1 MELYQIV
8 MDFCEAYG
16 YEYRNDYSGRGMYG
30 ATCVGFTCSNVNRA
44 LMEFGGFVVVNGADL
59 DDFIFCLSTD
69 RLGYGA
75 IVYFTSIEDESEDC
89 EDEDEDYED
98 ED

>member
-44 LMEFGGFVVVNGADL
+44 LMEFGGFVVVNGAGL
-59 DDFIFCLSTD
+59 DDFIACLSTD
-69 RLGYGA
+69 SLGYGV

>member
-8 MDFCEAYG
+8 MDFCESYG

-44 LMEFGGFVVVNGADL
+44 LMEFGGFVVVNGAGL
-59 DDFIFCLSTD
+59 DDFISCLGTD
-69 RLGYGA
+69 RLGYDV

>member
-69 RLGYGA
+69 RLGSSA

>member
-44 LMEFGGFVVVNGADL
+44 LMEFGGFVVLTVLA
-59 DDFIFCLSTD
+59 
-69 RLGYGA
+69 
-75 IVYFTSIEDESEDC
+75 
-89 EDEDEDYED
+89 
-98 ED
+98 